1 MSGLHIHC
9 CFVCV
14 EIHGDS
20 CICSLSLSDVHH
32 AQRPIEFSA
41 RLEFCLKVPTP
52 FRGPTA
58 LRRHILGAGRETA
71 EPLPLRKE
79 TSDRPPRPAQETF
92 WRKLQDMWVKIQ
104 SEDPSLHLGNHEF
117 RPLSILP
124 CPSDYS
130 VSLFLVYRCNQS
142 LYKMFYLEP
151 GYLFLYTTVAY
162 IR

>member
-14 EIHGDS
+14 EVHGDS

-32 AQRPIEFSA
+32 AQRPIEVSA
-41 RLEFCLKVPTP
+41 QLEFCLKVPAPST
-52 FRGPTA
+52 GPAA
-58 LRRHILGAGRETA
+58 LPRHILGAGRETA

-92 WRKLQDMWVKIQ
+92 WRKLQDMWVEIQ
-104 SEDPSLHLGNHEF
+104 SEDASLHLGNHKF

-130 VSLFLVYRCNQS
+130 VLLSVVYRCNQF
-142 LYKMFYLEP
+142 LCDMFCLES
-151 GYLFLYTTVAY
+151 GYLFLYMTVAY
-162 IR
+162 RR